1 MRHPCSE
8 TRGWAGECEECFGIR
23 RLAHVDA
30 DNAYHRGIGVGIIEQ
45 RSGLVEITDYTLES
59 EGLQKSLDV
68 AVYGSAGRP
77 VIVFP
82 EGDSSCTSWENGGM
96 VEALSAL
103 VDSGAV
109 QLFCTDSV
117 DDGGWYSRFALS
129 DYRIDNISGYFG
141 FVEDVLVPFVAEHAS
156 TQDLPLVAGAG
167 MGALNA
173 TIAILRR
180 PDLFGGL
187 LALSGSYDVRV
198 FAGDDFDEQWAEFSP
213 VDILAQ
219 PSCDALV
226 GRPLAFVCGQGADET
241 GIGSQRA
248 LEGLLADKD
257 IEATFEYWGFD
268 VGHDWSWWQEEA
280 RQILPCLLV
289 TDGLLD
295 RRLSAR
301 AAIATA
307 AADHA
312 AEVLRASQDELSA
325 ANAAIRAA
333 RAKAKST
340 AARVGTEEAV
350 VEKRKDVEARLAEA
364 ARVAWAKRGEVAA
377 LLAEAEEKA
386 RAAQDAAD
394 AAARDRASAEWIAGE
409 ARAAAA
415 RALTDRSAANGRVS
429 AAKAAVKEATA
440 DVDKAVAA
448 LGALSPETSSEVAPR

>member
-1 MRHPCSE
+1 M
-8 TRGWAGECEECFGIR
+8 
-23 RLAHVDA
+23 
-30 DNAYHRGIGVGIIEQ
+30 
-45 RSGLVEITDYTLES
+45 EITDYTLES

-68 AVYGSAGRP
+68 EVYGSAGRP

-103 VDSGAV
+103 VDSGSV
-109 QLFCTDSV
+109 QLFCTDST
-117 DDGGWYSRFALS
+117 DDQGWYSRFALS

-156 TQDLPLVAGAG
+156 TQDLPIVVGAG

-173 TIAILRR
+173 TIAVLRR

-187 LALSGSYDVRV
+187 LALSGSYDARV
-198 FAGDDFDEQWAEFSP
+198 FAGDDFDERWAEFSP
-213 VDILAQ
+213 VDILTQLSGDTLAGC
-219 PSCDALV
+219 S
-226 GRPLAFVCGQGADET
+226 LAFVCGQGANET

-248 LEGLLADKD
+248 LEGLLADKG

-268 VGHDWSWWQEEA
+268 VSHDWSWWQEEA

-289 TDGLLD
+289 TNGLLD

-301 AAIATA
+301 AAIAKA

-312 AEVLRASQDELSA
+312 AEVLRADQDELSA

-340 AARVGTEEAV
+340 AIRVGTEEAV
-350 VEKRKDVEARLAEA
+350 VEKRKVVEARLAEV
-364 ARVAWAKRGEVAA
+364 ARVAWTKRDEVAA
-377 LLAEAEEKA
+377 LLAEAEERA
-386 RAAQDAAD
+386 RFAQDAAD

-415 RALTDRSAANGRVS
+415 CALTDKAAANERIS
-429 AAKAAVKEATA
+429 AAKVAVKEASA

-448 LGALSPETSSEVAPR
+448 LGAISPEASPEVARAE

>member
-1 MRHPCSE
+1 M
-8 TRGWAGECEECFGIR
+8 
-23 RLAHVDA
+23 
-30 DNAYHRGIGVGIIEQ
+30 
-45 RSGLVEITDYTLES
+45 EITDYTLES

-68 AVYGSAGRP
+68 EVYGSAGRP

-96 VEALSAL
+96 VDALSTL
-103 VDSGAV
+103 VDDGAV
-109 QLFCTDSV
+109 QLFCTDSA

-129 DYRIDNISGYFG
+129 DYRIDNISGYLG

-156 TQDLPLVAGAG
+156 VQDLPIAAGAG

-173 TIAILRR
+173 TLAVLRR

-187 LALSGSYDVRV
+187 LALSGSYDARA

-213 VDILAQ
+213 VDILDQLPGDDLA
-219 PSCDALV
+219 
-226 GRPLAFVCGQGADET
+226 GRPLAFVCGQGAGET

-248 LEGLLADKD
+248 LEGLLADKG

-268 VGHDWSWWQEEA
+268 VSHDWSWWQEEA

-289 TDGLLD
+289 ADGLLD

-301 AAIATA
+301 AAIARA

-312 AEVLRASQDELSA
+312 VEVLKADKDELSA

-350 VEKRKDVEARLAEA
+350 IERRRVVEARLADL
-364 ARVAWAKRGEVAA
+364 ARAAWAKRDEIAG

-386 RAAQDAAD
+386 CSAQDAAD

-409 ARAAAA
+409 ARAAAEC
-415 RALTDRSAANGRVS
+415 ALADKVAANKRVS
-429 AAKAAVKEATA
+429 AAKAAIKEASA
-440 DVDKAVAA
+440 DVDKAAAA
-448 LGALSPETSSEVAPR
+448 LDATSPEDARAE